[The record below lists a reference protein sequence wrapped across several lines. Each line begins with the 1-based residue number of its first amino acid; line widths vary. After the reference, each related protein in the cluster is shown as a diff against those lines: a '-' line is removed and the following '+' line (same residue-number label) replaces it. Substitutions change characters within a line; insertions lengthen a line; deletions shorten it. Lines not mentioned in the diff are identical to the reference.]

1 MTIAN
6 SNKLINNAATR
17 NQKGNKIIIFDKIEP
32 MSAILKI
39 DTRSKAAK
47 SFLAYAKTLSFV
59 QIEEEGNSDKTFVT
73 KIKQAEKEEGE
84 KMTSA
89 KTLWESL

>member
-1 MTIAN
+1 MT
-6 SNKLINNAATR
+6 NNAATR
-17 NQKGNKIIIFDKIEP
+17 NQKENKIIIFDKIEH
-32 MSAILKI
+32 MSTILKI

-59 QIEEEGNSDKTFVT
+59 QIEEEGDSDKAFVT